1 MAKKFGKRL
10 LGLAVVGAAAAGVY
24 YYLKKEN
31 EIPVNLEDEDE
42 DLDNFDDTLE
52 EEGKNKRAYVN
63 LDFETVENKAKEVA
77 EKAGEFVKKSADTFE
92 SFVSQAG
99 TKVEEFFDDKKS
111 TEVTENAE
119 AEVETENT
127 EEACEETEE

>member
-119 AEVETENT
+119 ADVEPENAEEV
-127 EEACEETEE
+127 CEEIEE

>member
-119 AEVETENT
+119 ADVEPESAEEV
-127 EEACEETEE
+127 CEEIEE